1 MANYIVEGCLDG
13 LEYIVSAST
22 TLSPLEVIGFNFGEE
37 SEICG
42 TVISVT
48 EDEPIPLYSY
58 SHPYTD
64 CCDCFTGGTLQSLE
78 FQNCDGTTFLYSISG
93 FCEVY
98 GSNPRKD
105 EVFQFSENEVFFCA
119 TFIDGK
125 EDLPD
130 ENNYFPEAGPFVS
143 CSDCESDIPRSANT
157 EATVCVIC
165 CDCGATGSTINQIT
179 PPNPVWTDGFGT
191 DVTQLNMIV
200 LGGPR
205 GLNS

>member
-58 SHPYTD
+58 LHSYID

-105 EVFQFSENEVFFCA
+105 DVFQFSEDGILFCA
-119 TFIDGK
+119 TFIYGK
-125 EDLPD
+125 EDIPD
-130 ENNYFPEAGPFVS
+130 DNNYFPENGPYNT
-143 CSDCESDIPRSANT
+143 CNECETEIPRSANT
-157 EATVCVIC
+157 EVLLCEQICTESGTTVV
-165 CDCGATGSTINQIT
+165 SVT
-179 PPNPVWTDGFGT
+179 PPHPVWTDGYGAS
-191 DVTQLNMIV
+191 VTQLNMIT
-200 LGGPR
+200 LGGN

>member
-130 ENNYFPEAGPFVS
+130 ENNYFPENGPYNT
-143 CSDCESDIPRSANT
+143 CNECETEIPRSANT
-157 EATVCVIC
+157 EVLLCEQICTESGTTV
-165 CDCGATGSTINQIT
+165 DLE
-179 PPNPVWTDGFGT
+179 D
-191 DVTQLNMIV
+191 
-200 LGGPR
+200 
-205 GLNS
+205 